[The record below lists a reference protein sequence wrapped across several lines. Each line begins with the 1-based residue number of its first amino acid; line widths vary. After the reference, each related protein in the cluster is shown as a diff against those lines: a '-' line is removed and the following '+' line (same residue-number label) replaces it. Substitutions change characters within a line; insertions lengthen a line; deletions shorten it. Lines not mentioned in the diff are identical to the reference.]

1 MKKPSL
7 RDIRKERNMSI
18 TFVADTIGISASS
31 ISRIENG
38 INTFNIDIARRLAGI
53 YGVSVEDIT
62 GPPIRP
68 GRG

>member
-1 MKKPSL
+1 MRKPSL

-18 TFVADTIGISASS
+18 TEVASMINVSASS

-38 INTFNIDIARRLAGI
+38 INTFNIDIARRLAGV

-68 GRG
+68 GY